1 VCASCSEHHS
11 YAGAG
16 LKSNQNISNL
26 VSYLA
31 LWDLFWEKIVV
42 LDDADGTVYKC
53 DVVLK
58 LSRKTAVD
66 LVAGR
71 YDVIGYKR
79 GNKPYKKFRDSGMIE
94 LKLKENIIQSELVDV
109 SADVAQP
116 EPEKAQKKKRDK
128 KKNHAETK
136 EDGSLE
142 NDDDDDDDDI
152 HDDLSSL
159 LNDMISIVVAE
170 IDDYTRGIAY
180 LLVSGI
186 IDSLS
191 SKVQAAE
198 TAGVFMEGPLIDMRS
213 LPWESE
219 VRKKMHGNSDGVM
232 PYSDS
237 VQMQYDTVSASTCSV
252 AEVVDALIFAV
263 EEPQSFFT
271 DSMLNIT
278 RPMSSGVIVTLV
290 VEAILQ
296 AVETGGVAL
305 QSRAPRIRLEGPLVD
320 MRSLPWDSED
330 RTNTAMRSKM
340 HVVLSSD
347 VNSSPQANEN
357 VQSDRA
363 LEDMLDITLECDP
376 CNKK

>member
-1 VCASCSEHHS
+1 
-11 YAGAG
+11 
-16 LKSNQNISNL
+16 L

-31 LWDLFWEKIVV
+31 LWDLYYEKIVV
-42 LDDADGTVYKC
+42 LDDSDGVVYKC
-53 DVVLK
+53 NVVLK

-116 EPEKAQKKKRDK
+116 EPEKAQKKKGDK
-128 KKNHAETK
+128 KKKHAETK
-136 EDGSLE
+136 EDGSVE
-142 NDDDDDDDDI
+142 DDDDDDDD
-152 HDDLSSL
+152 DDLSSL
-159 LNDMISIVVAE
+159 LNDIISIVVAG
-170 IDDYTRGIAY
+170 IDDYTSGIAS

-191 SKVQAAE
+191 SKAQSAE
-198 TAGVFMEGPLIDMRS
+198 CAGVFMEGPLIDMRS

-219 VRKKMHGNSDGVM
+219 LRKKMHGNSDRAI
-232 PYSDS
+232 PHSDS
-237 VQMQYDTVSASTCSV
+237 IQVEYDAISASTCSV

-263 EEPQSFFT
+263 EEPQSFST
-271 DSMLNIT
+271 DSMSNIT

-296 AVETGGVAL
+296 AVETGGVAR
-305 QSRAPRIRLEGPLVD
+305 QYRAPRIRLEGPLVD

-330 RTNTAMRSKM
+330 GTKTAKM
-340 HVVLSSD
+340 KAVLSSE
-347 VNSSPQANEN
+347 VNSSAQARRSEN

-363 LEDMLDITLECDP
+363 LEDMLDLTLEFEP
-376 CNKK
+376 CNKM